1 MTEQPYTSDDLTA
14 EAARQYAALA
24 EDPDFMGVGEMMQDS
39 AVTSLAPQHT
49 AEDIDGQSND
59 ADGVTWRQLLPFE
72 ADASEAYDLAQNRVY
87 DLIRGAADVSAWAV
101 QLGADQLQPEDHT
114 LTVGGDGRPLV
125 RLHCAFAPEVDDA
138 ARAAFMNG
146 LGQLVAECL

>member
-14 EAARQYAALA
+14 EAARQHHALTQNPNVLGQMLDA
-24 EDPDFMGVGEMMQDS
+24 TIPSTIVEDGDTGLTWDEALNCGEFDKP
-39 AVTSLAPQHT
+39 ARAI
-49 AEDIDGQSND
+49 A
-59 ADGVTWRQLLPFE
+59 
-72 ADASEAYDLAQNRVY
+72 

-101 QLGADQLQPEDHT
+101 QLGADGLQPEDHT

-146 LGQLVAECL
+146 LGQLVAEGL